1 MDDALMNSP
10 AWTLYLKT
18 LLGVDRAIAY
28 SISARAWT
36 VISNIGTVL
45 LMARFLSP
53 VEQGYYFTLI
63 SLAALQVIFELGFS
77 FVVMQLAAHERAPLL
92 IFADGRVAGDAAA
105 HARLASILRLAVRW
119 YGRAGIAAGAFL
131 WPLGIIFFSRNQPS
145 GSHVRWFLPWL
156 AAVLGCVCLFLQVP
170 LCAFLEGCGE
180 VRQVARLRLC
190 QCVAATALCWSCML
204 TGHGLFAPGMTMA
217 ASAAVGGGFLWS
229 RRRFLLGL
237 WACPAGPHAV
247 SWRRE
252 IWPFQWKI
260 AISWLCAYFAVQ
272 MFTPML
278 FHYRNPVEAG
288 RMGMSISVAGYL
300 SAIALAWMTTKAPA
314 FGQLAARREFARL
327 DELFF
332 QTLRQASS
340 LLGLMAAGCMAGVV
354 LLERLSPGL
363 GARLVAP
370 RVFGLLLLGT
380 VGGALVQ
387 SMAIYLRSFKREP
400 FLWQS
405 VTVAAL
411 TLLGAGATAGTMG
424 ATGVAW
430 SYFVC
435 SGIVG
440 PVSAAVIFQSWR
452 RGLARGEV
460 PAPVPLPAGGGP

>member
-1 MDDALMNSP
+1 VNPP
-10 AWTLYLKT
+10 AWTLRLKT

-28 SISARAWT
+28 SICSRIWT
-36 VISNIGTVL
+36 VSSNIGTVL
-45 LMARFLSP
+45 LMTRFLSP

-77 FVVMQLAAHERAPLL
+77 FVVMQLAAHEHASLL
-92 IFADGRVAGDAAA
+92 FFADGRVAGDAAA
-105 HARLASILRLAVRW
+105 HTRLASILQLAVRW
-119 YGRAGIAAGAFL
+119 YGRAGLVAGAL
-131 WPLGIIFFSRNQPS
+131 IWPAGIFFFSRNQPS
-145 GSHVRWFLPWL
+145 GNHIRWSLPWL
-156 AAVLGCVCLFLQVP
+156 AAVLGCICLFLQVP

-180 VRQVARLRLC
+180 IRQVARLRLC
-190 QCVAATALCWSCML
+190 QGIAATALCWSCML
-204 TGHGLFAPGMTMA
+204 TDHGLFAPGLTMA

-229 RRRFLLGL
+229 RRSFLLGL
-237 WACPAGPHAV
+237 WRCPVGQHAV

-300 SAIALAWMTTKAPA
+300 SSIALAWMTTKAPS

-332 QTLRQASS
+332 RTLRQASS
-340 LLGLMAAGCMAGVV
+340 LLGLMAAGCMAAV
-354 LLERLSPGL
+354 LLLQRVLPGL

-370 RVFGLLLLGT
+370 RVFGLLLLGM
-380 VGGALVQ
+380 VGSALVQ

-405 VTVAAL
+405 ATVAAF
-411 TLLGAGATAGTMG
+411 TLLGAVATARTMG
-424 ATGVAW
+424 AIGVAW

-435 SGIVG
+435 SGILG
-440 PVSAAVIFQSWR
+440 PASAAMIFQSWR
-452 RGLARGEV
+452 RGLARSKV
-460 PAPVPLPAGGGP
+460 SAPALARGGP

>member
-1 MDDALMNSP
+1 MDEGLMNAP
-10 AWTLYLKT
+10 AWTLRLKT

-28 SISARAWT
+28 SISARVWT
-36 VISNIGTVL
+36 VIGNIGTVL
-45 LMARFLSP
+45 LMAHFLSP
-53 VEQGYYFTLI
+53 FEQGYYFTLI

-77 FVVMQLAAHERAPLL
+77 FVVMQLAAHERAALVF
-92 IFADGRVAGDAAA
+92 FADGRVAGDAAA
-105 HARLASILRLAVRW
+105 HARLASVLQLAVRW
-119 YGRAGIAAGAFL
+119 YARAGIAAGAFL
-131 WPLGIIFFSRNQPS
+131 WPLGIFFFSRSRPS

-156 AAVLGCVCLFLQVP
+156 AAVLTSVCLFLQVP

-180 VRQVARLRLC
+180 IRQVTRLRLC
-190 QCVAATALCWSCML
+190 QCVAGTVLCWSCML

-217 ASAAVGGGFLWS
+217 ASGAVGGGFLWS

-237 WACPAGPHAV
+237 WHSPVGRHAV

-272 MFTPML
+272 MFTPLL

-300 SAIALAWMTTKAPA
+300 SAIALAWMTTKAPS

-332 QTLRQASS
+332 RTLWQASS
-340 LLGLMAAGCMAGVV
+340 LLVLLAAGCMAAV
-354 LLERLSPGL
+354 LLLQRLSPGL

-380 VGGALVQ
+380 VGSALVQ

-400 FLWQS
+400 FLLQS
-405 VTVAAL
+405 ATVAAL
-411 TLLGAGATAGTMG
+411 TLLGAGATATTMG
-424 ATGVAW
+424 AMGVAW

-440 PVSAAVIFQSWR
+440 PASAVVIFHSWR
-452 RGLARGEV
+452 RSLTRTEM
-460 PAPVPLPAGGGP
+460 PAAALAGGDP

>member
-1 MDDALMNSP
+1 MNFP
-10 AWTLYLKT
+10 TWTRYLTT

-28 SISARAWT
+28 SVGARAWT
-36 VISNIGTVL
+36 VLGNVGTVL
-45 LMARFLSP
+45 LMTRFLSP

-77 FVVMQLAAHERAPLL
+77 FVVMQLAAHERASLL
-92 IFADGRVAGDAAA
+92 ILADGRVAGDAAA
-105 HARLASILRLAVRW
+105 HGRLASILRLAVRW
-119 YGRAGIAAGAFL
+119 YGRAGIAAGAL
-131 WPLGIIFFSRNQPS
+131 LLPLGIIFFSRNQPS
-145 GSHVRWFLPWL
+145 GSHVRWLLPWL
-156 AAVLGCVCLFLQVP
+156 AAVLACVCLFLQVP

-190 QCVAATALCWSCML
+190 QCVAVTAVCWSCML

-217 ASAAVGGGFLWS
+217 GSAVVGSGFLWR

-237 WACPAGPHAV
+237 WAFPAGPHVV
-247 SWRRE
+247 SWRHE

-288 RMGMSISVAGYL
+288 QMGMSISVVGYL
-300 SAIALAWMTTKAPA
+300 SAIALAWMTTKAPS
-314 FGQLAARREFARL
+314 FGQLAARREFAQL
-327 DELFF
+327 DNLFF
-332 QTLRQASS
+332 RTLRQASS
-340 LLGLMAAGCMAGVV
+340 LLGLMAAGCIAAVV
-354 LLERLSPGL
+354 LLERLWPRL
-363 GARLVAP
+363 GARLVPP
-370 RVFGLLLLGT
+370 RVFALLLLGT

-387 SMAIYLRSFKREP
+387 AMAIYLRSFKREP

-405 VTVAAL
+405 AAVAGL
-411 TLLGAGATAGTMG
+411 TLLGATATARNMG
-424 ATGVAW
+424 VMGVAW

-440 PVSAAVIFQSWR
+440 PVSAVVIFQAWR
-452 RGLARGEV
+452 RALARGRA
-460 PAPVPLPAGGGP
+460 PAPVPLSAGSAP